1 MIQSRRS
8 ERADTTASAPV
19 SPQAIFGLR
28 SSGVKLK
35 AMSRSTGTSTEAV
48 KTPNHVTNREQPK
61 ASHSREKDKLPGS
74 RYGLFCF
81 SVLPQRA
88 LAQYRPGSLSAKDK
102 LSDAPRQSGPFAA
115 RFSPLVAYIA
125 PRSYCGVAVAR
136 VSMR

>member
-19 SPQAIFGLR
+19 IPQPIFGLR

-48 KTPNHVTNREQPK
+48 KTPNHVTNRGTAQSQSLP
-61 ASHSREKDKLPGS
+61 REDKLPGS

-81 SVLPQRA
+81 TALPQRA

-115 RFSPLVAYIA
+115 RFSRLG
-125 PRSYCGVAVAR
+125 SLYCAA
-136 VSMR
+136 